1 MIFGVET
8 YFDKKKWQSFFIL
21 YILFNSKLSLRY
33 DLLKYEITKP

>member
-8 YFDKKKWQSFFIL
+8 YFAKKKWQLFFIS
-21 YILFNSKLSLRY
+21 YFLFNSKLSLGY